1 MPAAGAAA
9 AATFDDDHDDDD
21 DATEA
26 TKDVLSQCSSST
38 RLPV

>member
-9 AATFDDDHDDDD
+9 AATFDDDDDD

>member
-9 AATFDDDHDDDD
+9 AATFDDDDDD

-26 TKDVLSQCSSST
+26 TKDVLSQCSPST